1 MINHY
6 KRNASSV
13 LTASMIMLC
22 MLTISC
28 KTGMNIT
35 NIAKQKLVRDSIIQT
50 GHIGYCIYDASE
62 HKMLTAYD
70 AEKLFIPASNT
81 KLFTLYA
88 GMKYIK
94 DSINGIF
101 YKYSNDTL
109 IVLPTGDPTLLSNDF
124 TSHPVLDFFKKN
136 KKPFVLL
143 EPATPLNPYGKGWA
157 WDDQQEAYMT
167 QRSIMPLYGNNIK
180 MEWKK
185 NFDIPQ
191 NQFAYELT
199 TLNMRPPG
207 FMMETKID
215 TSLIENKIERKP
227 NSNAYTLTAN
237 NKSKSLEFSVPIET
251 FGLVAAMNILQS
263 VSTAKAITQKNPYPN
278 RDDFKAIRSQPTDS
292 LFRIM
297 MHRSDNFYAEQIL
310 LMAGDELNTGFD
322 EEKTITTLLT
332 SDLKDIPQKPR
343 WVDGSGLS
351 RYNLFS
357 PKDMVYIMEK
367 LINEFG
373 MDRITKILPTGG
385 EGTLKNM
392 LQEDKGFV
400 FAKTGSMGNTY
411 CISGL
416 LKTEKGKQLLFS
428 FMINNFSGKMSDVK
442 KPIEK
447 LLHELRIK
455 N

>member
-1 MINHY
+1 MKNLI
-6 KRNASSV
+6 V
-13 LTASMIMLC
+13 LTGLIFSILLAASC
-22 MLTISC
+22 RSGKSLT
-28 KTGMNIT
+28 T
-35 NIAKQKLVRDSIIQT
+35 IAQKKLVKDSIIQT
-50 GHIGYCIYDASE
+50 GHIGYCVYDLSE

-124 TSHPVLDFFKKN
+124 TTHPVLDFFKKN

-167 QRSIMPLYGNNIK
+167 QRSIMPVYGNNIK

-185 NFDIPQ
+185 NNDIPQ
-191 NQFAYELT
+191 NQFTYELT

-207 FMMETKID
+207 FMMETKLD

-237 NKSKSLEFSVPIET
+237 NKSKLLEFSVPIET
-251 FGLVAAMNILQS
+251 FGLGAAINILQS
-263 VSTAKAITQKNPYPN
+263 VSTPKAITQKNTYPN
-278 RDDFKAIRSQPTDS
+278 RDGFTAILSQPSDS

-297 MHRSDNFYAEQIL
+297 MQRSDNFYAEQIL

-332 SDLKDIPQKPR
+332 TDLKDIPQKPR

-373 MDRITKILPTGG
+373 IERVTNILPTGG
-385 EGTLKNM
+385 AGTLKNM
-392 LQEDKGFV
+392 FLADKGFI

-411 CISGL
+411 CLSGL
-416 LKTEKGKQLLFS
+416 LKSAKGKTLLFS
-428 FMINNFSGKMSDVK
+428 VMTNNFSGKTADVK
-442 KPIEK
+442 RPIEQF
-447 LLHELRIK
+447 LHNIRM
-455 N
+455 NY